1 MPITTRT
8 FIRASIVYLCLGA
21 LLGLTLY
28 LQRWLVWDPRIILFK
43 ASHVQFTLVGWL
55 TQIIMGVGWW
65 LFPPLPSGPR
75 PGAHHPIRKGQ
86 QQRGSE
92 PLFWVTFGFLNAG
105 ILLGAIGD
113 PLFNWTQAPIYRT
126 LAGLASLFLLAAAV
140 CFVAN
145 VWGRIRELGR
155 PR

>member
-8 FIRASIVYLCLGA
+8 YVRASILYLCLGA
-21 LLGLTLY
+21 LLGLVLY
-28 LQRWLVWDPRIILFK
+28 LQRWLGWDPRIVLFK
-43 ASHVQFTLVGWL
+43 SSHVQFTLLGWL

-75 PGAHHPIRKGQ
+75 PGADHAIRKGQ

-92 PLFWVTFGFLNAG
+92 PLFWVTFGLLNAG
-105 ILLGAIGD
+105 ILLGAVGD

-140 CFVAN
+140 CFVVN